1 MTTVQ
6 EVLFQVETAY
16 LGHPYY
22 VTGHALFNALAPR
35 VDAGT
40 RAALEVSHGVF
51 VPGEHGEYPEWHS
64 QSGGQ
69 PYMGTGLH
77 PVEAYEDLFL
87 FRDPAHRW
95 LSDDRP
101 RDAHNA
107 HDLQGYGG
115 RAAFASACRFGREP
129 ESYHD
134 IRTVNWYVH
143 CYLTADD
150 DAEDVLPL
158 DASTMDGLQV
168 GGARNYG
175 FGELS
180 VADTQ
185 TVDVAELDYSGLA
198 GRDGY
203 VLDIVTPYVLASEY
217 PGADDQSVPWW
228 WDVPDWVSGSDSN
241 SGPDQDQAG
250 DGHGQGSRDAVVDA
264 DGRRLRRRAE
274 RLVVGDEV
282 YGLQTVDHGQVV
294 EYAGD
299 DPVETAMNGIRRVGT
314 HAKYGFGEFRVRP
327 VDRTAPDRTAPVL
340 GGSRR

>member
-1 MTTVQ
+1 MTTLQ
-6 EVLFQVETAY
+6 EVLFEMETAY

-35 VDAGT
+35 VDART
-40 RAALEVSHGVF
+40 RAALDVSHGVF
-51 VPGEHGEYPEWHS
+51 VPGEHGQYPEWHS

-69 PYMGTGLH
+69 AYMGTGLH

-115 RAAFASACRFGREP
+115 RAAFASACRFGQEP
-129 ESYHD
+129 EAYHD

-143 CYLTADD
+143 AYVTADD
-150 DAEDVLPL
+150 DADDVLPL
-158 DASTMDGLQV
+158 DTSTVDGLQV

-185 TVDVAELDYSGLA
+185 TVDVAGLDYSGLA
-198 GRDGY
+198 GHDEY
-203 VLDIVTPYVLASEY
+203 VLDLISPYVLASEY

-228 WDVPDWVSGSDSN
+228 WDAPDWGSDSD
-241 SGPDQDQAG
+241 PDHDQAG
-250 DGHGQGSRDAVVDA
+250 DGHSHEPRMAAVGTDT
-264 DGRRLRRRAE
+264 RRLRRRAE
-274 RLVVGDEV
+274 QLVVGDDV
-282 YGLQTVDHGQVV
+282 HRLQTVDHGQIV
-294 EYAGD
+294 EYAGE
-299 DPVETAMNGIRRVGT
+299 DPVESAINGIRRVGT
-314 HAKYGFGEFRVRP
+314 HAKYGFGEFRIRP
-327 VDRTAPDRTAPVL
+327 VDRPAPERTATVP
-340 GGSRR
+340 GGGGAHR